1 MNDWK
6 YSSLRK
12 DLSLTV
18 CLVSN
23 REKNGNFSKIDKN
36 RTLCIGIWLLAARAK
51 SLLLVWAVKRDD
63 RHKLGIFMSLKKV
76 CQSDWIRYKIVL
88 LLSIVC
94 GIRYGYLYRI
104 VVRGFIVGTT
114 TQTFNFLV
122 HLLDHS
128 NPRIVTPYRF
138 LRGEARGG
146 GGVVVRTHCQFLHC
160 WYTGLTDYYHQ
171 CIWCT
176 LYTM

>member
-1 MNDWK
+1 MYFFSENGSNFQNYSKVKICDWK
-6 YSSLRK
+6 YSSRYSFSCGKNLA
-12 DLSLTV
+12 LLFSLDWTD
-18 CLVSN
+18 N
-23 REKNGNFSKIDKN
+23 KNGSVSKTDKN

-104 VVRGFIVGTT
+104 VRGFIVGTT
-114 TQTFNFLV
+114 TQTFNFF
-122 HLLDHS
+122 S
-128 NPRIVTPYRF
+128 AFTRPTTP
-138 LRGEARGG
+138 
-146 GGVVVRTHCQFLHC
+146 THE
-160 WYTGLTDYYHQ
+160 
-171 CIWCT
+171 
-176 LYTM
+176 

>member
-1 MNDWK
+1 MIVNNHP
-6 YSSLRK
+6 YRK
-12 DLSLTV
+12 TLALLFVLYQTGK
-18 CLVSN
+18 
-23 REKNGNFSKIDKN
+23 KNGNFSKIDKN

-138 LRGEARGG
+138 LRGEAGG
-146 GGVVVRTHCQFLHC
+146 GGGSCPN
-160 WYTGLTDYYHQ
+160 
-171 CIWCT
+171 T
-176 LYTM
+176 LSISPLLVY

>member
-23 REKNGNFSKIDKN
+23 QEKNGSSSKIDKN

-138 LRGEARGG
+138 LRGEARGAMANG
-146 GGVVVRTHCQFLHC
+146 TKAKWPIIQNA
-160 WYTGLTDYYHQ
+160 
-171 CIWCT
+171 
-176 LYTM
+176 

>member
-6 YSSLRK
+6 YS
-12 DLSLTV
+12 SLTV

-23 REKNGNFSKIDKN
+23 REKNGNFSRIDKN

-146 GGVVVRTHCQFLHC
+146 GGSCPNTLSISPLLVYWPHRLLPPMYMVYTVHYVVS
-160 WYTGLTDYYHQ
+160 
-171 CIWCT
+171 
-176 LYTM
+176 

>member
-1 MNDWK
+1 MIGNIHPLLFVLYQTGK
-6 YSSLRK
+6 
-12 DLSLTV
+12 
-18 CLVSN
+18 
-23 REKNGNFSKIDKN
+23 KNGNFSKIDKN

-104 VVRGFIVGTT
+104 VRGFIVGTT
-114 TQTFNFLV
+114 TQTFNFFSAFTRPLQPTNS
-122 HLLDHS
+122 DAIS
-128 NPRIVTPYRF
+128 IF
-138 LRGEARGG
+138 KGGRG
-146 GGVVVRTHCQFLHC
+146 
-160 WYTGLTDYYHQ
+160 
-171 CIWCT
+171 
-176 LYTM
+176 

>member
-1 MNDWK
+1 MEIFI
-6 YSSLRK
+6 
-12 DLSLTV
+12 LTV

-23 REKNGNFSKIDKN
+23 QEKNGNSSKIDKN

-104 VVRGFIVGTT
+104 VRGFIVGTT
-114 TQTFNFLV
+114 TQTFNFFSAFTRRPLQPTNS
-122 HLLDHS
+122 DAIS
-128 NPRIVTPYRF
+128 IF
-138 LRGEARGG
+138 KGG
-146 GGVVVRTHCQFLHC
+146 GGSTR
-160 WYTGLTDYYHQ
+160 TGLDKPSISPLLVYWPH
-171 CIWCT
+171 ILPPA
-176 LYTM
+176 LYVCSELGFIAQYLV